1 MIQRLYT
8 IRDTVAEE
16 NGPVFTAKND
26 GVALRQYRDV
36 LNAIQNDPDEY
47 KLYCIGS
54 WDTNDLGS
62 LKSDM
67 YPVLTYSMPD
77 RTFPSQMEDKKN
89 E

>member
-26 GVALRQYRDV
+26 GVALRQFKEI
-36 LNAIQNDPDEY
+36 LTSIKNDPEEY
-47 KLYCIGS
+47 KLYCIGY
-54 WDTNDLGS
+54 WDSDDLGS

-67 YPVLTYSMPD
+67 YPVSSYL
-77 RTFPSQMEDKKN
+77 SQ
-89 E
+89 